1 MDDDQ
6 IRLLIKNI
14 DDGNTEFDEIDGS
27 DEEGVDEVEY
37 IEYLKCLLKA
47 LIYKY
52 MLERVQ
58 IKNIP
63 MNIKVRI
70 REITNAI
77 KELVQKTSNSPERCA
92 FCNWKKNR
100 KTSNLCNE
108 CQSYICKE
116 HTAPSICQNCS

>member
-1 MDDDQ
+1 
-6 IRLLIKNI
+6 
-14 DDGNTEFDEIDGS
+14 
-27 DEEGVDEVEY
+27 
-37 IEYLKCLLKA
+37 
-47 LIYKY
+47 

-63 MNIKVRI
+63 MNIKVCI

-77 KELVQKTSNSPERCA
+77 EEPVQKTSNAPGRCA

-116 HTAPSICQNCS
+116 HTAPSICQNCSQRTMEDNFFLE